1 MSDIS
6 MYLIKIGRSM
16 IKMKLRTVFIILISV
31 LMIGSI
37 FASAVNVNKT
47 MIKTNRKVSSSVTSC
62 SNMNSAEVPIWHV
75 GDSWTYHAEVK
86 GGMHVPEVVD
96 IDFDIAIDNLKFEV
110 AQVQNDKYILEV
122 KVPKGKITGYGGVDF
137 ELLPFPIEGTLKDA
151 KMDGTLYVDK
161 STLGFLTT
169 EDEMA
174 FVGSVSGKVGN
185 IPLNIDVSGGF
196 AVLEDEE
203 WLSFIFSP
211 LKFPLNVGDSWM
223 VPESYPDVALF
234 LMVDAGLIPEQTVGM
249 QIIQHTL
256 RCTGEESVTVDA
268 GTYDALKIS
277 NSSDCNFWYSEE
289 TGNIIKVDYRD
300 VEFLGWNWVLNTL
313 EMTLIDTTY
322 NTPPDAPERPTG
334 PTDGRPGE
342 YTYCTSGIDLYGD
355 QVQYGFDWGDGTSI
369 TWTDL
374 VDSGEQACAIHKYSS
389 GGIFKIKAKTRDD
402 PNGDGNPSDGD
413 ESGWSDELT
422 VTIVNNQPNKPT
434 TPSGPTSGDV
444 DQPYTCETSATDPDE
459 DRIKYGWDLYGD
471 GTVDKWD
478 DNNGNYYVSGEICS
492 TPLKWMKG
500 GTFDLK
506 VIAEDEYG
514 ASSEWSESLTV
525 TIRNDPPNKPDP
537 PTGPT
542 SGKAGTEYTY
552 STTTTDPEGHRI
564 KYWFDWD
571 DGTNS
576 GWIGPFD
583 SGTNSE
589 ASHTW
594 NEKGDYNIRVKAKDE
609 YNSKESDWSDPLP
622 VAMPINKNIIKH
634 EKIFDLLQKLFP
646 SLKLNKLEVFY

>member
-1 MSDIS
+1 MKN
-6 MYLIKIGRSM
+6 KI
-16 IKMKLRTVFIILISV
+16 VV
-31 LMIGSI
+31 LCAVVLFIGSI
-37 FASAVNVNKT
+37 VT
-47 MIKTNRKVSSSVTSC
+47 PMVSSGILKVQKRIVNDEASECRTRNNDLQPLIVNDGVELPT
-62 SNMNSAEVPIWHV
+62 WKV
-75 GDSWTYHAEVK
+75 GDSWIYHAEAK
-86 GGMHVPEVVD
+86 GGMHVPEVAD

-110 AQVQNDKYILEV
+110 AQVQNDKYILDV
-122 KVPKGKITGYGGVDF
+122 KVPKGKITGYGSVNF

-196 AVLEDEE
+196 AVLEDED

-234 LMVDAGLIPEQTVGM
+234 LMIDVGLIPEQTVGM

-277 NSSDCNFWYSEE
+277 NSSNCNFWYSEE
-289 TGNIIKVDYRD
+289 IGNIIKVDYRD

-322 NTPPDAPERPTG
+322 NIPPDAPERPTG

-342 YTYCTSGIDLYGD
+342 YTYCTSGIDPYGD

-374 VDSGEQACAIHKYSS
+374 VDSGEQACATHKYNS

-402 PNGDGNPSDGD
+402 PNGDGDPSDGD
-413 ESGWSDELT
+413 ESSWSDELT
-422 VTIVNNQPNKPT
+422 VTIVNDQPNKPV

-478 DNNGNYYVSGEICS
+478 DNNGNYYASGEICS

-525 TIRNDPPNKPDP
+525 TIRNDLPNKPDP
-537 PTGPT
+537 PTGST
-542 SGKAGTEYTY
+542 SGKAGTEYAY
-552 STTTTDPEGHRI
+552 STTTTDPDGHQI
-564 KYWFDWD
+564 KYCFDWG
-571 DGTNS
+571 DGKTT
-576 GWIGPFD
+576 WTELVD
-583 SGTNSE
+583 SGAT
-589 ASHTW
+589 ASALHAWT
-594 NEKGDYNIRVKAKDE
+594 EKGNYEIKVKAQDE
-609 YNSKESDWSDPLP
+609 YSGESEWSDPVPITMPKNKQSINPLFLQFLERFPILKDLP
-622 VAMPINKNIIKH
+622 G
-634 EKIFDLLQKLFP
+634 L
-646 SLKLNKLEVFY
+646 